1 MKSIRQLVVH
11 CTGDTNTVCDDDK
24 ENLDDDNASDK
35 EDLDH
40 DGQGN
45 TPGEIS
51 RFIRAFP
58 K

>member
-1 MKSIRQLVVH
+1 MVH